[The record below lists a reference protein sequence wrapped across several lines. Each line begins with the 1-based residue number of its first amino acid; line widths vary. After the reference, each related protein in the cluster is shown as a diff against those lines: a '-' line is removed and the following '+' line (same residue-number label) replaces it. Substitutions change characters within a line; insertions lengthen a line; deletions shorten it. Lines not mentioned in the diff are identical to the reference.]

1 MIIRLFNKLAA
12 IAEQSQLDDETE
24 ALAREVFPND
34 ADDLIDSD
42 SIFDIHTLSL
52 SDTFKTV
59 LKRTLR
65 MGF

>member
-59 LKRTLR
+59 LKHTLR